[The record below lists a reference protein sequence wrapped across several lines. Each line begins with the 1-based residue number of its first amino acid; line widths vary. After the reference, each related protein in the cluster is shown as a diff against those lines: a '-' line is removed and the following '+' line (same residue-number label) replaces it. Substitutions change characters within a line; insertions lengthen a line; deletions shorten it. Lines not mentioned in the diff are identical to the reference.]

1 MDTTHCDGPDRLPGS
16 GGGAGGSHT
25 RREAAHRQGVTK
37 HFKKQALSWRVHS
50 CTCVSTRMTGCRTCV
65 RACEVQVCWRICC
78 MFTCVCR
85 HVGIVHV
92 CGCRGPMEGRAE
104 PGFLEKVPECKDIV
118 SPWPLP
124 GGDQDLPPARTSV
137 HPKTHA
143 TAAASPGQPFSSKGR
158 GGGTG
163 QRASSCPQ
171 PEPLWEEPG
180 QPPPSPGP
188 MGSEQGAARSEGPC
202 QGAGPWARPSPF
214 LGCPLGAEL
223 PKGSGSC
230 TSCDQARLELPPRA
244 GAQQK
249 RLVVHEPP
257 QNS

>member
-1 MDTTHCDGPDRLPGS
+1 M
-16 GGGAGGSHT
+16 GGSHT

-50 CTCVSTRMTGCRTCV
+50 CTCVSTRVTGCRTCV

-143 TAAASPGQPFSSKGR
+143 TAAASPGASLSRARAGAVALVKGP
-158 GGGTG
+158 
-163 QRASSCPQ
+163 APA
-171 PEPLWEEPG
+171 
-180 QPPPSPGP
+180 PSP
-188 MGSEQGAARSEGPC
+188 SRSGRSPDSLHPRP
-202 QGAGPWARPSPF
+202 GPWAASRGPPGLRAPAREQDPGHAQAHFWGALWVPS
-214 LGCPLGAEL
+214 
-223 PKGSGSC
+223 S
-230 TSCDQARLELPPRA
+230 PRA
-244 GAQQK
+244 AAHAPAATRPGWNSLLRQGHS
-249 RLVVHEPP
+249 RSTLSSTSPP
-257 QNS
+257 KTPRPAD